1 MKFRIYRLVDT
12 DDVHVVDN
20 GRAAAE
26 QVFDTEGV
34 HVVDI
39 GGVHVV
45 DPDGVLVVE
54 ATAEHV
60 VDTEGVSLFVS
71 CRILLSMACR
81 NNTSKFSCK
90 LSEADSISLRQPSLR
105 RSGAFSS
112 NTLWSV

>member
-1 MKFRIYRLVDT
+1 MEFRIYRLVDT
-12 DDVHVVDN
+12 DDVYVVDT

-71 CRILLSMACR
+71 CRVLFSMACR
-81 NNTSKFSCK
+81 NSTSKFSCK
-90 LSEADSISLRQPSLR
+90 LSEADSISLREPSMR
-105 RSGAFSS
+105 KSAAFSS
-112 NTLWSV
+112 NTF